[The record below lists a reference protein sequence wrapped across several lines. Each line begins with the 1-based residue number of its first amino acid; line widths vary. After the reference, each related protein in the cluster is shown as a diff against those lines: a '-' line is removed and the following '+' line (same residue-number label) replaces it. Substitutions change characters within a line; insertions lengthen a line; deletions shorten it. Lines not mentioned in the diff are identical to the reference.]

1 MKTRN
6 FSRRYRGLKKM
17 VSDYKNGKDDFLRL
31 TRERDIYKL
40 QVAKIQAGYEE
51 KIKELSILK
60 ELGETLRFISD
71 LDTKMFWEN
80 QLTVLIRNLSF
91 ENVTLILLNQGL
103 QVLEEVAF
111 VGKLDR
117 STGLRLL
124 EEEMTKQVFLT
135 KQIVEIANIQKAGRK
150 DLSDEDGS
158 GSLVCLPVLHN
169 KSCIGVL
176 RLRRTKSKDFGPNL
190 LRFLN
195 LVADGFATGIIL
207 HRIYHQLTHSETQ
220 RLMLGR
226 FFSAQVKE
234 KILSTKEN
242 LRLGGER
249 KKVTILFA
257 DLEGFTSMSEKIDHE
272 KVVEILNS
280 YFSLMTPIIFQ
291 YNGTLDKLMGDCM
304 LAIFGAPLAHEDDP
318 YQAVRT
324 AIEMIKA
331 LRRFNNE
338 NRQKDWPAL
347 NLTIGINSGEVVAGY
362 IGSEA
367 HMNYTVIGDAV
378 NVAQRIQS
386 ISGSNQILISGSVR
400 DLILDKWAQI
410 EDLKDLI
417 RLPSRKLKGKEKEID
432 IYEVQ
437 LEKAGYA
444 VGKRTAVN
452 SQ

>member
-1 MKTRN
+1 MEQ
-6 FSRRYRGLKKM
+6 KM
-17 VSDYKNGKDDFLRL
+17 VTDGITDTDDLSRL
-31 TRERDIYKL
+31 IKERDIYKV

-80 QLTVLIRNLSF
+80 QLSVLTRNISF

-103 QVLEEVAF
+103 QVLEEVTF
-111 VGKLDR
+111 VGKPEC
-117 STGLRLL
+117 SPGLRQL
-124 EEEMTKQVFLT
+124 EQEMTKQAFLS
-135 KQIVEIANIQKAGRK
+135 KQTVGVANIQKTGR
-150 DLSDEDGS
+150 DDISDADGG

-176 RLRRTKSKDFGPNL
+176 RLRRAKSNDFGPNL
-190 LRFLN
+190 LRFLT
-195 LVADGFATGIIL
+195 LVTDGFATGIIL

-249 KKVTILFA
+249 KTVTILFA

-272 KVVEILNS
+272 KVVEVLNS

-291 YNGTLDKLMGDCM
+291 YNGTLDKLMGDGM
-304 LAIFGAPLAHEDDP
+304 LAIFGAPLDHADDP

-331 LRRFNNE
+331 LRRFNEE
-338 NRQKDWPAL
+338 NQQKDWPAL

-362 IGSEA
+362 IGSES

-386 ISGSNQILISGSVR
+386 IAESNQILISGSVR
-400 DLILDKWAQI
+400 ELILENWTDI
-410 EDLKDLI
+410 DDLKQLN

-437 LEKAGYA
+437 LCPF
-444 VGKRTAVN
+444 
-452 SQ
+452 

>member
-1 MKTRN
+1 MKQKMDSDSDHSMDDP
-6 FSRRYRGLKKM
+6 SRLKM
-17 VSDYKNGKDDFLRL
+17 
-31 TRERDIYKL
+31 ERDIYKR

-71 LDTKMFWEN
+71 LDTKLFWEN
-80 QLTVLIRNLSF
+80 QLSVLIRNISF
-91 ENVTLILLNQGL
+91 ENVTLILLNQEL
-103 QVLEEVAF
+103 QVLEEVA
-111 VGKLDR
+111 VIGKPDR
-117 STGLRLL
+117 SAALRLL
-124 EEEMTKQVFLT
+124 EEEMTKQAFLS
-135 KQIVEIANIQKAGRK
+135 KQIVEVANIQKAGRK
-150 DLSDEDGS
+150 DISEADGS
-158 GSLVCLPVLHN
+158 GSFVCLPVLHN
-169 KSCIGVL
+169 KSCIGIL
-176 RLRRTKSKDFGPNL
+176 RLRRAKSKDFGPNL
-190 LRFLN
+190 LRFLT
-195 LVADGFATGIIL
+195 LVTDGFATGIIL

-249 KKVTILFA
+249 KTVTILFA
-257 DLEGFTSMSEKIDHE
+257 DLEGFTSMSERIDHE
-272 KVVEILNS
+272 KVVEILNQ

-291 YNGTLDKLMGDCM
+291 HNGTLDKLMGDGM
-304 LAIFGAPLAHEDDP
+304 LAIFGAPLSHEDDP

-331 LRRFNNE
+331 LRRFNDE
-338 NRQKDWPAL
+338 NRQKGWPPL

-386 ISGSNQILISGSVR
+386 IAGSNQILISGSVCDR
-400 DLILDKWAQI
+400 IFDRWTDIDH
-410 EDLKDLI
+410 LKKLN

-432 IYEVQ
+432 LYEVQ
-437 LEKAGYA
+437 L
-444 VGKRTAVN
+444 N
-452 SQ
+452 SF

>member
-1 MKTRN
+1 MRTRT
-6 FSRRYRGLKKM
+6 FLQRRRGSKKM
-17 VSDYKNGKDDFLRL
+17 VFDTENGWDEISRL
-31 TRERDIYKL
+31 IRERDIYKL
-40 QVAKIQAGYEE
+40 QVGKIQAGYEE

-60 ELGETLRFISD
+60 ELGETLRFISE

-80 QLTVLIRNLSF
+80 QLSVLTRNLSF
-91 ENVTLILLNQGL
+91 ENVTLILLNQGP

-111 VGKLDR
+111 VGKPDR
-117 STGLRLL
+117 STGLRIL
-124 EEEMTKQVFLT
+124 EEETTRQAFLAKQT
-135 KQIVEIANIQKAGRK
+135 VEIADIQQAGRN
-150 DLSDEDGS
+150 DLTDEESS

-176 RLRRTKSKDFGPNL
+176 RLRRAKDKDFGPNL

-195 LVADGFATGIIL
+195 LVADGFATGIVL

-291 YNGTLDKLMGDCM
+291 YNGTLDKLMGDGM
-304 LAIFGAPLAHEDDP
+304 LAVFGAPLVHEDDP

-324 AIEMIKA
+324 AIEMQKA
-331 LRRFNNE
+331 LQRFNDE
-338 NRQKDWPAL
+338 NRHKDWPAL

-362 IGSEA
+362 IGSET

-386 ISGSNQILISGSVR
+386 IAKSNQILISGSVR
-400 DLILDKWAQI
+400 DLIIDRWADLD
-410 EDLKDLI
+410 DLKNLN

-437 LEKAGYA
+437 LDKMG
-444 VGKRTAVN
+444 
-452 SQ
+452 

>member
-1 MKTRN
+1 
-6 FSRRYRGLKKM
+6 M
-17 VSDYKNGKDDFLRL
+17 VSEAENGMDEISRFA
-31 TRERDIYKL
+31 RERDIYKL

-80 QLTVLIRNLSF
+80 QLSVLIRNLSF
-91 ENVTLILLNQGL
+91 ENVTLVLLDQGL
-103 QVLEEVAF
+103 QVLDEVAF
-111 VGKLDR
+111 VGKQDR
-117 STGLRLL
+117 SAGLRLL
-124 EEEMTKQVFLT
+124 EEEITKQAFLT
-135 KQIVEIANIQKAGRK
+135 KQTAAVTDIREAAQEDLAG
-150 DLSDEDGS
+150 DG
-158 GSLVCLPVLHN
+158 GSIVCLPVLHN

-176 RLRRTKSKDFGPNL
+176 RLRREKSKDFGPNL

-207 HRIYHQLTHSETQ
+207 HRIYHQLTHSESQ

-226 FFSAQVKE
+226 FFSTQVKE

-257 DLEGFTSMSEKIDHE
+257 DLQGFTSMSEKIDHE
-272 KVVEILNS
+272 IVVEILNS
-280 YFSLMTPIIFQ
+280 YFSVMTPIIFQ
-291 YNGTLDKLMGDCM
+291 YNGTLDKLMGDGM
-304 LAIFGAPLAHEDDP
+304 LAVFGAPLAHEDDP

-324 AIEMIKA
+324 AIEMVKA
-331 LRRFNNE
+331 LQRFNNV

-347 NLTIGINSGEVVAGY
+347 NLTVGINSGEVVAGY

-386 ISGSNQILISGSVR
+386 IAQSNQILISGSVR
-400 DLILDKWAQI
+400 DLILDKWADI
-410 EDLKDLI
+410 VDLKELI
-417 RLPSRKLKGKEKEID
+417 QLPSRKLKGKEKEID
-432 IYEVQ
+432 IYEVR
-437 LEKAGYA
+437 LDK
-444 VGKRTAVN
+444 VR
-452 SQ
+452 

>member
-1 MKTRN
+1 
-6 FSRRYRGLKKM
+6 M
-17 VSDYKNGKDDFLRL
+17 VSDIKNDTDDLARL
-31 TRERDIYKL
+31 IKERDIYKL

-80 QLTVLIRNLSF
+80 QLSVLIRNISF
-91 ENVTLILLNQGL
+91 ENVTLILLNQEL

-111 VGKLDR
+111 VGKAER
-117 STGLRLL
+117 SAGLRQI
-124 EEEMTKQVFLT
+124 EEEMTKQAYMS
-135 KQIVEIANIQKAGRK
+135 KQSVGVSNIQKAGRREI
-150 DLSDEDGS
+150 SGEDGS

-176 RLRRTKSKDFGPNL
+176 RLRRAKSKDFGPNL
-190 LRFLN
+190 LRFLT
-195 LVADGFATGIIL
+195 LVTDGFATGIIL

-249 KKVTILFA
+249 KTVTILFA

-291 YNGTLDKLMGDCM
+291 YNGTLDKLMGDGM
-304 LAIFGAPLAHEDDP
+304 LAVFGAPLDHEDDP

-331 LRRFNNE
+331 LGRFNE
-338 NRQKDWPAL
+338 ETRQKGWPSL

-386 ISGSNQILISGSVR
+386 IAESNQILISGSVR
-400 DLILDKWAQI
+400 DLILDKWTDI
-410 EDLKDLI
+410 DDLKQLN

-437 LEKAGYA
+437 LGTT
-444 VGKRTAVN
+444 G
-452 SQ
+452 

>member
-1 MKTRN
+1 
-6 FSRRYRGLKKM
+6 M
-17 VSDYKNGKDDFLRL
+17 VSDNDNEMDEFSRIVW
-31 TRERDIYKL
+31 ERDIYKL
-40 QVAKIQAGYEE
+40 QVARIQDGYEE

-80 QLTVLIRNLSF
+80 QLSVLIRNISF

-103 QVLEEVAF
+103 QILEEVAF
-111 VGKLDR
+111 VGNPDR
-117 STGLRLL
+117 SNGLRLI
-124 EEEMTKQVFLT
+124 EEESTKQAFLS
-135 KQIVEIANIQKAGRK
+135 KQTVEVSSLRKTGRNE
-150 DLSDEDGS
+150 LTGEEGN

-176 RLRRTKSKDFGPNL
+176 RLRRAKRKDFGANL

-195 LVADGFATGIIL
+195 LVTDGFATGIIL

-220 RLMLGR
+220 RLTLGR

-242 LRLGGER
+242 IRLGGER

-291 YNGTLDKLMGDCM
+291 HDGTLDKLMGDGM
-304 LAIFGAPLAHEDDP
+304 LAIFGAPLVHEDDP
-318 YQAVRT
+318 YQAVRS

-331 LRRFNNE
+331 LERFNDE
-338 NRQKDWPAL
+338 NKQKEWPLL

-362 IGSEA
+362 IGSET

-386 ISGSNQILISGSVR
+386 IAKSNQILISGSVR
-400 DLILDKWAQI
+400 DLILDKWSDI
-410 EDLKDLI
+410 DSLVGLNK
-417 RLPSRKLKGKEKEID
+417 LPSRKLKGKEKEID
-432 IYEVQ
+432 IYEVE
-437 LEKAGYA
+437 LD
-444 VGKRTAVN
+444 TDN
-452 SQ
+452 